1 MTSNGNSGSGNG
13 YVLSEE
19 ILDRCRERAPGYD
32 EENRFFTEDFEE
44 LRDAGYTKMNVPT
57 ELGGLGKSLAEVCQE
72 QRRLSM
78 YAPATA
84 LAINMHLYW
93 CGVAGDLRRNGDNSL
108 EWMLTEAAAG
118 KIFAAGHAEGGNDL
132 PLIYSTTKAEKV
144 EGGYRLNG
152 RKSFGSL
159 TPVWDYLGVHAMDDS
174 DPNDRKI
181 VHVFMPRD
189 SEGIAIVETWD
200 TLGMRA
206 TRSDDTILDNVFVA
220 DEHVGRIVPAGWAG
234 IDLFVLAIFAW
245 AEPTFGNIY
254 YGNALRAFELAVG
267 MIKNKAS
274 VPMTRSMAHHAEV
287 QHTVAEMALD
297 LEGIGPHLD
306 KVAEDWSNGVDHGP
320 AWSVK
325 LIAAK
330 YHATETSF
338 RVVNNALEVAGG
350 FGIFRQSG
358 MERLFRDARLG
369 PIHPANSW
377 VAHELIAKVSLG
389 IDLDEQP
396 RWG

>member
-32 EENRFFTEDFEE
+32 EENRFFAEDFEE

-358 MERLFRDARLG
+358 MERIFRDARLG

>member
-1 MTSNGNSGSGNG
+1 MTSTGGSGSEDG
-13 YVLSEE
+13 YLLSQD

-32 EENRFFTEDFEE
+32 AENRFFFEDFEE
-44 LRDAGYTKMNVPT
+44 LKDAGYNTMNVPKA
-57 ELGGLGKSLAEVCQE
+57 LGGSGRTLSEVCHE
-72 QRRLSM
+72 QRRLAM

-93 CGVAGDLRRNGDNSL
+93 CGVAGDLLSSGDDSL
-108 EWMLTEAAAG
+108 EWMLKEAAAG

-132 PLIYSTTKAEKV
+132 PLIYSSAKAEKV
-144 EGGYRLNG
+144 DGGYRING

-159 TPVWDYLGVHAMDDS
+159 TPVWDYLGVHAMDSTNPDA
-174 DPNDRKI
+174 REI

-189 SEGIAIVETWD
+189 TEGVEIKETWD

-220 DEHVGRIVPAGWAG
+220 DQHVGRVVPAGWAG

-254 YGNALRAFELAVG
+254 YGNALRAFELAVS
-267 MIKNKAS
+267 MIKDKSS

-287 QHTVAEMALD
+287 QHSVAEMALE
-297 LEGIGPHLD
+297 LEAIGPHLD
-306 KVAEDWSNGVDHGP
+306 RVAEDWTNGVDHGP
-320 AWSVK
+320 AWGVK
-325 LIAAK
+325 LVAAK
-330 YHATETSF
+330 YHATEASF
-338 RVVNNALEVAGG
+338 RVANKALEVAGG

-358 MERLFRDARLG
+358 MERIFRDARLG
-369 PIHPANSW
+369 PVHPANSW
-377 VAHELIAKVSLG
+377 VAHELLAKAALG
-389 IDLDEQP
+389 VDLDEQP

>member
-19 ILDRCRERAPGYD
+19 ILDRCRARAPGYD
-32 EENRFFTEDFEE
+32 EENRFFAEDFEE

-358 MERLFRDARLG
+358 MERIFRDARLG

-377 VAHELIAKVSLG
+377 VAHELVAKVSLG

>member
-1 MTSNGNSGSGNG
+1 MTSTGGSGSEDG
-13 YVLSEE
+13 YLLSQD

-32 EENRFFTEDFEE
+32 AENRFFFEDFEE
-44 LRDAGYTKMNVPT
+44 LKDAGYNTMNVPK
-57 ELGGLGKSLAEVCQE
+57 ELGGSGRTLSEVCHE
-72 QRRLSM
+72 QRRLAM

-93 CGVAGDLRRNGDNSL
+93 CGVAGDLLSSGDDSL
-108 EWMLTEAAAG
+108 EWMLKEAAAG

-132 PLIYSTTKAEKV
+132 PLIYSSATAEKV
-144 EGGYRLNG
+144 DGGYRING

-159 TPVWDYLGVHAMDDS
+159 TPVWDYLGVHAMDSTNPDA
-174 DPNDRKI
+174 REI

-189 SEGIAIVETWD
+189 IEGVEIKETWD

-220 DEHVGRIVPAGWAG
+220 DQHVGRVVPAGWAG

-254 YGNALRAFELAVG
+254 YGNALRAFELAVS
-267 MIKNKAS
+267 MIKDKSS

-287 QHTVAEMALD
+287 QHSVAEMALE
-297 LEGIGPHLD
+297 LEAIGPHLD
-306 KVAEDWSNGVDHGP
+306 RVAEDWTNGVDHGP
-320 AWSVK
+320 AWGVK
-325 LIAAK
+325 LVAAK
-330 YHATETSF
+330 YHATEASF
-338 RVVNNALEVAGG
+338 RVANKALEVAGG

-358 MERLFRDARLG
+358 MERIFRDARLG
-369 PIHPANSW
+369 PVHPANSW
-377 VAHELIAKVSLG
+377 VAHELLAKAALG
-389 IDLDEQP
+389 VDLDEQP

>member
-1 MTSNGNSGSGNG
+1 MTSNGNSGSGNS

-19 ILDRCRERAPGYD
+19 ILDRCRARAPGYD
-32 EENRFFTEDFEE
+32 EENRFFAEDFEE

-320 AWSVK
+320 AWNVK

-330 YHATETSF
+330 YHATEASF
-338 RVVNNALEVAGG
+338 RVVNKALEVAGG

-377 VAHELIAKVSLG
+377 VAHELVAKVSLG

>member
-1 MTSNGNSGSGNG
+1 MPEGPGSGDG
-13 YVLSEE
+13 PVLPQD

-32 EENRFFTEDFEE
+32 AENRFFFEDFEE
-44 LRDAGYTKMNVPT
+44 LKEAGYTRLNVPK
-57 ELGGLGKSLAEVCQE
+57 ELGGLGRSLAEVCHE
-72 QRRLSM
+72 QRRLAM

-93 CGVAGDLRRNGDNSL
+93 CGVAGDLLGHGDSSL
-108 EWMLTEAAAG
+108 EWMLKEAAAG

-132 PLIYSTTKAEKV
+132 PLIYSTAKAEKV
-144 EGGYRLNG
+144 DGGYRING

-159 TPVWDYLGVHAMDDS
+159 TPVWDYLGVHAMDSS
-174 DPNDRKI
+174 DPDNRKV

-189 SEGIAIVETWD
+189 SAGVSIEETWD

-220 DEHVGRIVPAGWAG
+220 DQHVGRVVPAGWAG
-234 IDLFVLAIFAW
+234 MDLFVLAIFAW

-254 YGNALRAFELAVG
+254 YGNALRAFELAVD
-267 MIKNKAS
+267 MIKNKSS

-287 QHTVAEMALD
+287 QHSVAEMALE
-297 LEGIGPHLD
+297 LEAIGPHLD
-306 KVAEDWSNGVDHGP
+306 KVAEDWTHGVDHGA
-320 AWSVK
+320 AWGVK
-325 LIAAK
+325 LVAAK
-330 YHATETSF
+330 YHATEASF
-338 RVVNNALEVAGG
+338 RVVNRALDVAGG
-350 FGIFRQSG
+350 FGIFRKSG

-369 PIHPANSW
+369 PVHPANSW
-377 VAHELIAKVSLG
+377 LAHELLG
-389 IDLDEQP
+389 KAALGVDLDSVP

>member
-1 MTSNGNSGSGNG
+1 MTSTGGSGSEDG
-13 YVLSEE
+13 YLLSQD

-32 EENRFFTEDFEE
+32 AENRFFFEDFEE
-44 LRDAGYTKMNVPT
+44 LKDAGYNTMNVPK
-57 ELGGLGKSLAEVCQE
+57 ELGGSGRTLSEVCHE
-72 QRRLSM
+72 QRRLAM

-93 CGVAGDLRRNGDNSL
+93 CGVAGDLLSSGDDSL
-108 EWMLTEAAAG
+108 EWMLKEAAAG

-132 PLIYSTTKAEKV
+132 PLIYSSAKAEKV
-144 EGGYRLNG
+144 DGGYRING

-159 TPVWDYLGVHAMDDS
+159 TPVWDYLGVHAMDSTNPDA
-174 DPNDRKI
+174 REI

-189 SEGIAIVETWD
+189 TEGVEIKETWD

-206 TRSDDTILDNVFVA
+206 TRSDDTILENVFVA
-220 DEHVGRIVPAGWAG
+220 DQHVGRVVPAGWAG

-254 YGNALRAFELAVG
+254 YGNALRAFELAVS
-267 MIKNKAS
+267 MIKDKSS

-287 QHTVAEMALD
+287 QHSVAEMALE
-297 LEGIGPHLD
+297 LEAIGPHLD
-306 KVAEDWSNGVDHGP
+306 RVAEDWTNGVDHGP
-320 AWSVK
+320 AWGVK
-325 LIAAK
+325 LVAAK
-330 YHATETSF
+330 YHATEASF
-338 RVVNNALEVAGG
+338 RVANKALEVAGG

-358 MERLFRDARLG
+358 MERIFRDARLG
-369 PIHPANSW
+369 PVHPANSW
-377 VAHELIAKVSLG
+377 VAHELLAKAALG
-389 IDLDEQP
+389 VDLDEQP

>member
-1 MTSNGNSGSGNG
+1 MTFNGNSGSGNG

-358 MERLFRDARLG
+358 MERIFRDARLG

>member
-19 ILDRCRERAPGYD
+19 ILDRCRARAPGYD

-189 SEGIAIVETWD
+189 SEGISIVETWD

-377 VAHELIAKVSLG
+377 VAHELVAKVSLG